1 MLINKSITFEEIKKI
16 AFSINNKILKNVDL
30 FDVYEGEIYQR
41 KKSYAISFLMN
52 DSKGTLTDKYVD
64 KIMDKLIQAFC
75 QKLNAEIR

>member
-1 MLINKSITFEEIKKI
+1 M
-16 AFSINNKILKNVDL
+16 KNVDL
-30 FDVYEGEIYQR
+30 FDVYEGENLPKE